1 MKPAQKSIP
10 AVTLKSI
17 ADIPVEFSMPVP
29 IPLRVGGTATI
40 TLQCRALAKTEWA
53 AIRDRYNADL
63 QARAESRVNP
73 EPPAPGAPVP
83 AFSMASAV
91 HDGLENNAA
100 LVLEFATGWDLA
112 DPLDAQSV
120 QRLEDKS
127 GGALQA
133 FVAHYETAI
142 YQSRLGN

>member
-1 MKPAQKSIP
+1 MSKPQKSIP
-10 AVTLKSI
+10 AVILKSI
-17 ADIPVEFSMPVP
+17 DDIPPEFSMPVP

-40 TLQCRALAKTEWA
+40 TLQCRALTKTEWA
-53 AIRDRYNADL
+53 AIRDRYTADL
-63 QARAESRVNP
+63 QARAEARINP
-73 EPPAPGAPVP
+73 KPSDTGAPAPTI
-83 AFSMASAV
+83 SMASAV
-91 HDGLENNAA
+91 RDGLENNAA

-120 QRLEDKS
+120 KRLEDKS

-133 FVAHYETAI
+133 IVSHYEAAI

>member
-1 MKPAQKSIP
+1 MTKALKSIP
-10 AVTLKSI
+10 AVILKSI
-17 ADIPVEFSMPVP
+17 DDIAPEFSMPVP

-63 QARAESRVNP
+63 QARAEARINR
-73 EPPAPGAPVP
+73 EPSESGVPAPS
-83 AFSMASAV
+83 FSMASAV
-91 HDGLENNAA
+91 NDGLENNAA

-112 DPLDAQSV
+112 DPLNEQSV
-120 QRLEDKS
+120 KRLEDKS